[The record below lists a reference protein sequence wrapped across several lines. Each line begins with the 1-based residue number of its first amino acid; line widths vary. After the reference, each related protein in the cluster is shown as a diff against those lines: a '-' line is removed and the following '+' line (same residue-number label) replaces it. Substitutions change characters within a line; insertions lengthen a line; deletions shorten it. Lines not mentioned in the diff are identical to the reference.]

1 MPEIKHTFSAGKMNK
16 DLDERLVPNG
26 EYRDALNIRVSTSDA
41 SDVGA
46 LNNILG
52 NTKIFPN
59 AARTNSTFSLNANAQ
74 CVGAVS
80 DEQNNCFYWFIQN
93 AANSDLIIK
102 WDVENETAT
111 PVLVDNF
118 STGGVLKF
126 QRDNLITGI
135 NVIEGFLFWTDNYS
149 EPKKI
154 NIENTMLGTP
164 NFTRHTRLHNPILD
178 SLLGSFFPGFTDSN
192 EFIKEEH
199 ITVIKRAP
207 YKEPTIELVSD
218 YYFNQP
224 GVIIEGAGN
233 SRFSDGTVL
242 WGPGN
247 YPGSTSTSSTGNPDV
262 NIKIFSSSQTRQ
274 YNIVPGETIIQLKS
288 VRNSDIGVDFDSDGI
303 VDELYANFNQQ
314 FSYNID
320 YDIRLKITSISNT
333 QSNFTPGVP
342 LGTWIDVHCEILTI
356 SPDTTLL
363 PSTWIV
369 KFERANDVLFENKFP
384 RFAYRYKFID
394 GEYSPFSPFTK
405 TAFNAG
411 TYSQDT
417 VRGYNLGMKNNLR
430 EVVLSEF
437 ISKDYSVG
445 TGVFS
450 KKIPHD
456 VVGIDILY
464 KESDSPIVYIVDSIT
479 PYNPSWFTVPAS
491 NNYGDGEYSITSETI
506 YKATAAN
513 QLLRNFDSVP
523 KKALAQ
529 EIVGNRLVYAN
540 YEQNIDLPDG
550 PVDLEFTYRKNPNFD
565 IVDDIG
571 VPSVKTLRN
580 YQLGVVYEDKYGR
593 QTPVLTNTDCILNM
607 PITESHVPNQFMA
620 RINSAIPQEAE
631 SFKFFIKETST
642 DYYNLALARWYDA
655 RDGNIW
661 LSFISA
667 DRNKVDEE
675 DYLYLKKQHGTD
687 LSINDA
693 NKYKILAISNNAP
706 DFIKTTKKKLGKLT
720 HIASSPLFPDPDSL
734 PLYTRTEFRVT
745 AGTLD
750 ASAYKNILELR
761 NRKVTFYDLL
771 TDERTKTYDIANI
784 VYDDQAGEYIIN
796 VERQFGSELQFM
808 EDNSGSITLVKN
820 QVAMEIVHGEV
831 ENKPEFDGKF
841 FVKIYRD
848 FNINKLILNYQP
860 QTGRL
865 ATTHQESVFYYT
877 GSDPAL
883 PCLDNIPDP
892 PVDGPNAYW
901 PGFSWQGGNDWE
913 TLSNGTVR
921 RSSNSSYNHQDA
933 YNDAKVFFGDG
944 TSSVTSDPNGPKWF
958 IDNMPYQSTWD
969 PNLVS
974 SNGLVHGYGGPPG
987 KNIGIAGNKI
997 DISFSGIIAPGW
1009 QGLTPSDLIMTDI
1022 GFLVGD
1028 ASNPN
1033 HVAERN
1039 MVENMQVGKQ
1049 FYFDSDPDKTLYTIT
1064 DSYTTNH
1071 QNYMVGWEL
1080 LNTQGTANYPS
1091 IEAAFMESNNR
1102 RKTWHLTLD
1111 KVIGANGT
1119 YDPTTASSPVSQ
1131 TSSTAIKFVEDL
1143 EAEEFLSEIPRNP
1156 AIFETKPKNNNNLEI
1171 YHEISSSYDK
1181 TLHLSSIQFPLDF
1194 YNCFAFGNGVES
1206 DRIQDDFNA
1215 PTIDNG
1221 PKVSTIFEGDY
1232 KKERVGNRLIYSG
1245 IYNSK
1250 NSVNRTNEFISAEK
1264 ITKSVN
1270 PSYGSIQKLHTRN
1283 SDLVALCEDKVLKIL
1298 ANKDAVFN
1306 ADGNP
1311 QLIANENVLGQ
1322 VIPFVG
1328 DYGISTDPGS
1338 FVSENFRAYFTD
1350 KQRGAVLRLSRD
1362 GLTAISEYGMSNYF
1376 KTNLKLYDTI
1386 VGSYD
1391 SKNDEYNVTMKML
1404 DTTSK
1409 LNTTV
1414 SFDEKVKGWVSF
1426 KSFVGDF
1433 AFSSSS
1439 NYYSFENGILYQHD
1453 IGYYNDFYNKF
1464 TNSTV
1469 TVLFNEVPSSI
1480 KTFRTLNYEGSQAKI
1495 IEESTDVRTG
1505 YYNLNQKDG
1514 WHVTSINT
1522 DQDEGETAEFIKK
1535 EGKWFNYIKGI
1546 NNII

>member
-1 MPEIKHTFSAGKMNK
+1 MPEIKHTFSSGKMNK

-26 EYRDALNIRVSTSDA
+26 EYRDALNIRVSTADA

-46 LNNILG
+46 VTNILG
-52 NTKIFPN
+52 NEKMFPT
-59 AARTNSTFSLNANAQ
+59 RTGPFSFDPQAK
-74 CVGAVS
+74 CVGAIS
-80 DEQNNCFYWFIQN
+80 DEKNDCFYWFVWN
-93 AANSDLIIK
+93 NVSDLILK
-102 WDVENETAT
+102 YDVKSETT
-111 PVLVDNF
+111 IPVVVDIFKN
-118 STGGVLKF
+118 VLRFEK
-126 QRDNLITGI
+126 DNIITGI
-135 NVIEGFLFWTDNYS
+135 NIIDNLLFWTDNVT

-154 NIENTMLGTP
+154 NIENSIYGTP
-164 NFTRHTRLHNPILD
+164 NFSRHTVLHNPALD
-178 SLLGSFFPGFTDSN
+178 SASPIFVGFSDSDVN
-192 EFIKEEH
+192 LKEEH

-207 YKEPTIELVSD
+207 YKEPSIELVTD
-218 YYFNQP
+218 YSFNQP
-224 GVIIEGAGN
+224 GVILEGSGMGN

-242 WGPGN
+242 WSPGN

-262 NIKIFSSSQTRQ
+262 NLKIFSSSQTRQ
-274 YNIVPGETIIQLKS
+274 YSIVPGETIIQLKS
-288 VRNSDIGVDFDSDGI
+288 VRDSDIGLDVDQDGI
-303 VDELYANFNQQ
+303 VDSLYANFNQQ

-320 YDIRLKITSISNT
+320 YDIRLKITSISMA
-333 QSNFTPGVP
+333 QSNFSPGVP
-342 LGTWIDVHCEILTI
+342 FGIWIDVHCEILSI

-363 PSTWIV
+363 PSNWVV
-369 KFERANDVLFENKFP
+369 KFERPTDVIFENKFP

-394 GEYSPFSPFTK
+394 GEYSPFSPFT
-405 TAFNAG
+405 TPAFNAG

-417 VRGYNLGMKNNLR
+417 VRGYNLGMRNNLR

-437 ISKDYSVG
+437 IPKDYSVG

-450 KKIPHD
+450 RKIPHD
-456 VVGIDILY
+456 VVSVDLLY
-464 KESDSPIVYIVDSIT
+464 KESNSPIVYIVDSISPENSAWNAT
-479 PYNPSWFTVPAS
+479 PVSS
-491 NNYGDGEYSITSETI
+491 NYGDGEYSVTSETI

-513 QLLRNFDSVP
+513 QLLRNYDSVP

-540 YEQNIDLPDG
+540 YEQHIDLLDG
-550 PVDLEFTYRKNPNFD
+550 PVDLEFTYRKNPNFN
-565 IVDDIG
+565 IIDDVG
-571 VPSVKTLRN
+571 APSIKTLRN
-580 YQLGVVYEDKYGR
+580 YQLGIVYEDKYGR
-593 QTPVLTNTDCILNM
+593 QTPVLTNTDCILNI
-607 PITESHVPNQFMA
+607 PITESHNPNQFTA

-631 SFKFFIKETST
+631 TFKFFIKETST
-642 DYYNLALARWYDA
+642 EYYNLALARWYDA

-687 LSINDA
+687 ESINDA
-693 NKYKILAISNNAP
+693 TKYKVLAISNNAP
-706 DFIKTTKKKLGKLT
+706 DFIKTTKNKLGRLT
-720 HIASSPLFPDPDSL
+720 HTASSPLFPDPDSL

-745 AGTLD
+745 AGVLD
-750 ASAYKNILELR
+750 ASAYKNILELQ
-761 NRKVTFYDLL
+761 NRRVTFYDAL

-784 VYDDQAGEYIIN
+784 VYDDQANEYIIT
-796 VERQFGSELQFM
+796 VDKQFGSELQFM
-808 EDNSGSITLVKN
+808 EDNSGTITLIKN
-820 QVAMEIVHGEV
+820 QVNMEISHGKV

-848 FNINKLILNYQP
+848 FNVNKLILNYQP

-877 GSDPAL
+877 FNDPAL
-883 PCLDNIPDP
+883 PCLNVIPDP

-921 RSSNSSYNHQDA
+921 RTSNSSYTYLDA

-944 TSSVTSDPNGPKWF
+944 TSSVTSDSNGPKWF

-974 SNGLVHGYGGPPG
+974 SNGVIHGYGGPPG
-987 KNIGIAGNKI
+987 KNIGIDGNKI

-1009 QGLTPSDLIMTDI
+1009 QSLTPNDLITTDI

-1033 HVAERN
+1033 HVAERS
-1039 MVENMQVGKQ
+1039 MVENMAVGKQ
-1049 FYFDSDPDKTLYTIT
+1049 FYFNSDPDKTLYTIT
-1064 DSYTTNH
+1064 DVYTTNH

-1080 LNTQGTANYPS
+1080 LNTQGTANYSS

-1111 KVIGANGT
+1111 KIIGANGT

-1131 TSSTAIKFVEDL
+1131 TNSTAIKFVEDL
-1143 EAEEFLSEIPRNP
+1143 EAEEFLSDIPRNP
-1156 AIFETKPKNNNNLEI
+1156 AVFETKPKNNDNLEI

-1181 TLHLSSIQFPLDF
+1181 SLHLPSIQFPLDF

-1232 KKERVGNRLIYSG
+1232 KKETVGNRLIYSG
-1245 IYNSK
+1245 IYNSI
-1250 NSVNRTNEFISAEK
+1250 NSVNRTNEFILAEK
-1264 ITKSVN
+1264 ITKDTN
-1270 PSYGSIQKLHTRN
+1270 PTYGSIQKLHTRN
-1283 SDLVALCEDKVLKIL
+1283 SDLVTLCEDKVLKIL

-1311 QLIANENVLGQ
+1311 QLIATENVLGQ
-1322 VIPFVG
+1322 VVPFAG
-1328 DYGISTDPGS
+1328 DYGISKNPES
-1338 FVSENFRAYFTD
+1338 FVSHNFRAYFTD
-1350 KQRGAVLRLSRD
+1350 KQRGAVLRLSMD
-1362 GLTAISEYGMSNYF
+1362 GLTAISQYGMSDWFKDNF
-1376 KTNLKLYDTI
+1376 KTADKIIASYDT
-1386 VGSYD
+1386 
-1391 SKNDEYNVTMKML
+1391 KNDEYNVTVL
-1404 DTTSK
+1404 DSVNGDK
-1409 LNTTV
+1409 TV
-1414 SFDEKVKGWVSF
+1414 SFDEKAKGWVSF
-1426 KSFVGDF
+1426 KSFIPDLSIS
-1433 AFSSSS
+1433 ASN
-1439 NYYSFENGILYQHD
+1439 NYYSFNNGVLYEHD
-1453 IGYYNDFYNKF
+1453 KGIYNSFYE
-1464 TNSTV
+1464 TLYNSYV
-1469 TVLFNEVPSSI
+1469 DVIFNDVPSVV
-1480 KTFRTLNYEGSQAKI
+1480 KNFKTLNYEGTQAKVV
-1495 IEESTDVRTG
+1495 EEKSINSITNLPNTG
-1505 YYNLNQKDG
+1505 YYNLSQKPG
-1514 WHVTSINT
+1514 WHVTKIDT
-1522 DQDEGETAEFIKK
+1522 DQDEGLIGEFIEK
-1535 EGKWFNYIKGI
+1535 EGKWFNYIRGK

>member
-59 AARTNSTFSLNANAQ
+59 ASRTNTTFNLNPNAQ

-93 AANSDLIIK
+93 AADSDLIIK
-102 WDVENETAT
+102 WDIEKEEAI

-164 NFTRHTRLHNPILD
+164 NFTRHTRLHNPMLD
-178 SLLGSFFPGFTDSN
+178 SLLGMVFPGFTDST

-207 YKEPTIELVSD
+207 YREPTMELVSD

-233 SRFSDGTVL
+233 SRFSDGVVL
-242 WGPGN
+242 WGPGS
-247 YPGSTSTSSTGNPDV
+247 YPGSTSTSSTGDPDV

-288 VRNSDIGVDFDSDGI
+288 VRTNDIGVDFDSDGI

-320 YDIRLKITSISNT
+320 YDIRMKITSISQT

-342 LGTWIDVHCEILTI
+342 LGTWIDVHCEILNIDQNTTI
-356 SPDTTLL
+356 L
-363 PSTWIV
+363 PSTWVV

-405 TAFNAG
+405 PAFNAG

-437 ISKDYSVG
+437 VTKNYNFG
-445 TGVFS
+445 TGVLS

-464 KESDSPIVYIVDSIT
+464 KESNSPVVYIVDSIT
-479 PYNPSWFTVPAS
+479 PYDPSWFAVPVS
-491 NNYGDGEYSITSETI
+491 NNYGNGEYSITSETI

-513 QLLRNFDSVP
+513 QLLRTYDSVP

-540 YEQNIDLPDG
+540 YEQNMDLPNV
-550 PVDLEFTYRKNPNFD
+550 PVDLGFSYSQHPTR
-565 IVDDIG
+565 IVVDEIG
-571 VPSVKTLRN
+571 VPSIKSLRS
-580 YQLGVVYEDKYGR
+580 YQLGIVYEDKYGR
-593 QTPVLTNTDCILNM
+593 QTPVLTNKDSVLNL
-607 PITESHVPNQFMA
+607 PISQSHVPTVF
-620 RINSAIPQEAE
+620 EAKVASPPPVE
-631 SFKFFIKETST
+631 ATSFKFFIKETST
-642 DYYNLALARWYDA
+642 EYYNLPLARWYDA
-655 RDGNIW
+655 QDGNIW

-687 LSINDA
+687 APISDA
-693 NKYKILAISNNAP
+693 NKYKVLAIANEAP
-706 DFIKTTKKKLGKLT
+706 DFIKTNRKTFGKLT
-720 HIASSPLFPDPDSL
+720 HAVSSNNVFDDPDSM
-734 PLYTRTEFRVT
+734 PIKGRIEFRLNQNIVESSGY
-745 AGTLD
+745 A
-750 ASAYKNILELR
+750 NILEKENLR
-761 NRKVTFYDLL
+761 MTLSDADGERSEVYEITNVIKDNLSTGYVVTI
-771 TDERTKTYDIANI
+771 K
-784 VYDDQAGEYIIN
+784 G
-796 VERQFGSELQFM
+796 QFGSDVDFIESATSTAVTPDIADGVVL
-808 EDNSGSITLVKN
+808 EITYGV
-820 QVAMEIVHGEV
+820 V
-831 ENKPEFDGKF
+831 ENQPQFDGKF

-848 FNINKLILNYQP
+848 FNINKLILNYAP
-860 QTGRL
+860 QAGRL
-865 ATTHQESVFYYT
+865 ATVHQESLLYYT
-877 GSDPAL
+877 GSDPDI
-883 PCLDNIPDP
+883 PCLDVIPDP
-892 PVDGPNAYW
+892 PVSYAPFNSAPTWLVY
-901 PGFSWQGGNDWE
+901 SGGNDWILQSGV
-913 TLSNGTVR
+913 TAQIYRATQGNYDFL
-921 RSSNSSYNHQDA
+921 DA
-933 YNDAKVFFGDG
+933 YNDAVDIFGTGGPPPD
-944 TSSVTSDPNGPKWF
+944 SVWF
-958 IDNMPYQSTWD
+958 IDNLPYQSTW
-969 PNLVS
+969 L
-974 SNGLVHGYGGPPG
+974 NGGGLGGYGGPPG
-987 KNIGIAGNKI
+987 KNKGIDGNQI
-997 DISFSGIIAPGW
+997 DISFSGIVAAGW
-1009 QGLTPSDLIMTDI
+1009 QTLTPTDLLTSNI
-1022 GFLVGD
+1022 GFIVGD
-1028 ASNPN
+1028 AANPN
-1033 HVAERN
+1033 HDEEYT
-1039 MVENMQVGKQ
+1039 MVQNLSIGKQ
-1049 FYFDSDPDKTLYTIT
+1049 FYFSEDVDKTIYTIT
-1064 DSYTTNH
+1064 NVTTTNH
-1071 QNYMVGWEL
+1071 HNYMAGWEL
-1080 LNTQGTANYPS
+1080 VINSNSPLNQST
-1091 IEAAFMESNNR
+1091 IENAFMHSSNR

-1119 YDPTTASSPVSQ
+1119 YDPTTASTPVSSTNP
-1131 TSSTAIKFVEDL
+1131 TSIKFVEDL
-1143 EAEEFLSEIPRNP
+1143 EGRDFENRVPRNP
-1156 AIFETKPKNNNNLEI
+1156 AVFETKPKNNNNLEI
-1171 YHEISSSYDK
+1171 YHEASQSYDI
-1181 TLHLSSIQFPLDF
+1181 TLHDPLIGF
-1194 YNCFAFGNGVES
+1194 QLNNWFNCFTFGNGVES

-1215 PTIDNG
+1215 VTIDNG

-1232 KKERVGNRLIYSG
+1232 KKERVGNRITYSG

-1264 ITKSVN
+1264 ITKNVN

-1350 KQRGAVLRLSRD
+1350 RQRGAVLRLSRD

-1391 SKNDEYNVTMKML
+1391 SKNDEYNVTMKMF

-1433 AFSSSS
+1433 ALSSSS
-1439 NYYSFENGILYQHD
+1439 NYYSFENGVLYQHD
-1453 IGYYNDFYNKF
+1453 MGYYNDFYNKF

-1495 IEESTDVRTG
+1495 IEESTNVRTG